1 MRSRAVWISKK
12 IVAVLLVIAS
22 IVSVIMAILPK
33 ALSKASY
40 DTLNSNR
47 ALGSPLL
54 NTENFNTEDWNPW
67 ETICWGVFLSNFCKP
82 LVDNYETAFDETSVF
97 GSKGAGFRA
106 LWGGS
111 GSDAANKDVIRALT
125 KYAIKMQGSVADQIY
140 VKYKG
145 NSYRPAY
152 FQDLFFYPIMDE
164 CPSGDACVLNN
175 SIDLEGGDTAQEN
188 GHKHTAF
195 RWATT
200 NAVDVTNEWKTGDGD
215 PRYPRIINSNI
226 ENTNIPTFYVKREI
240 AKANNNEN
248 TGENNDENNNEPTY
262 EYVQILDY
270 NHWWDVQVISQIAN
284 TMQNNY
290 DEFQQ
295 QMEYFWSTNS
305 PLKLDFFGNIVT
317 NGTSGSQNSTMIV
330 IFPAAANPN
339 ITQTKSIN
347 ILNSWILNNY
357 ASPVSKTQLLMGS
370 QQLSLS
376 DAMGKMVYSLDPTL
390 DSDSIAGFPAF
401 SKKNS
406 MLKISGDIGVFYY
419 DTDTMLHCYDYGYG
433 KMLNT
438 LFSLDINNKETN
450 LIFPIKF
457 EVARDLES
465 DRNKFWSTVFWQ
477 GPDTSI
483 AGILSTTAFASSTIV
498 NFVDLSETRSIETVF
513 LNKIIMPN
521 GEELSLFDDEA
532 IAIPVML
539 DAVSVGAE
547 AKVPTMNGKQRLLF
561 NFLYKVARSNG
572 QYGISPS
579 ELYDI
584 LEEKRSLESVF
595 SNFKSSTKIE
605 NSLNFAY
612 PRYKDTETFPLDTI
626 GVRKRS
632 RVILAYPCNEVMR
645 QASQVLGI
653 KDGAEFTT
661 YCTYI
666 YMTYLDFYGVASAK
680 DKDSEKYD
688 TSNFNEKIYGGRA
701 IIADIAKTMKDYD
714 LDFGDQISLR
724 DEVTNY
730 GYLLLSPEGGREY
743 RKKLTESSLAD
754 WMYEQ
759 YNKTVY
765 GGASEFSG
773 TSSKAKSGF
782 LAIETL
788 ADNWFTSAFV
798 DNYADIAIWLIM
810 GSLVAILIIGLFKG
824 KKFSWFLMSIILM
837 VNMVLLVPASGD
849 IVPYVASNITQ
860 NMFRP
865 KMTYWA
871 ISQGITNQQAQ
882 QDALKLAKANE
893 LSNSEATQLSNL
905 IGSLGSLQTDTS
917 LSIKQ
922 DISQKVTQKLG
933 AGVYQDIMSYQS
945 ARWILPM
952 IMQQFSADDKSAK
965 YIYKP
970 LANVWEDLS
979 NCYWYFDRMNAIYVN
994 ESCPTTT
1001 SGQGTDVVVSKFS
1014 EGENGTV
1021 VDIDDAIGNKAI
1033 KSEFGSFIEQSK
1045 KYSAKD
1051 DLAIDFRNAAYIE
1064 KDEGNSKIT
1073 YSDRDSSSL
1082 VHRIC
1087 YLLVNS
1093 SGENIVSPG
1102 NTSDLNGI
1110 FGDRGERY
1118 VDADSWENLLNYA
1131 DQVKLSFENVEK
1143 SIENSAAQYERTDRN
1158 TITDEMPYL
1167 WSTESPMYYFFAVV
1181 KDSFPNDCSLG
1192 TLANRLQGEVEQ
1204 DETGKD
1210 LRYSFMHCTEEVGNE
1225 SRATGYIR
1233 DVLDLEEMFTN
1244 MIPYMYQ
1251 MSIVANGFDGVSGIF
1266 GDAKISDKLPY
1277 YEGELQS
1284 WLFRC
1289 NWATKIMENPSF
1301 SERTTVKDKDGK
1313 VYDIYNPLIPQW
1325 YPDKRPMVFSE
1336 GQMHEMGL
1344 TEADLNLV
1352 ELKCVEVNKQVARQW
1367 TLLINYIS
1375 TPGITLEILMRQMA
1389 TDATMIFCDEFSSSG
1404 ILDTT
1409 YTIYPQSL
1417 DLRYLSFDS
1426 IMKMLMMNIS
1436 KDTSYI
1442 YGDTMLTVIQ
1452 SSDIFTAALLLIAA
1466 WLCAFLV
1473 PLFRAILM
1481 AVIFYLGIWALI
1493 RGLFYTN
1500 KVKGNMA
1507 CGQLVST
1514 LLFMVYTL
1522 IYYGAFAI
1530 MTATVSADE
1539 VLTVTSIKAES
1550 GSPAWVLL
1558 FVILLSGVYMV
1569 VMFKHVKFCFEN
1581 RADMGFEK
1589 FSALASGI
1597 AATVKDKASNLKSDV
1612 KNMFSREDSES
1623 NSYSTSSTQS
1633 LKGTGS
1639 MRNSPAQ
1646 SNIYSSS
1653 ASSSTSSSYSSDSSY
1668 AEGGGFEDTETTV
1681 EVNRDDTRQSLDD
1694 RAGDYNANFSFENS
1708 EAEIDNLESTDTEEI
1723 NATIDTG
1730 EEIDD
1735 KS

>member
-12 IVAVLLVIAS
+12 IIAVLLVIAS

-125 KYAIKMQGSVADQIY
+125 KYAISMQGSITEPIY
-140 VKYKG
+140 VSYDG
-145 NSYRPAY
+145 INYRPAH
-152 FQDLFFYPIMDE
+152 FQDLFFYPKDE
-164 CPSGDACVLNN
+164 CPSGDACSTVGELSLESNEDKRDHVHTHYTYMETESVYMGPLAGALNLAHIFWKPKKDSYRLVN
-175 SIDLEGGDTAQEN
+175 FKLEGGEDYYSRMLVPSSYSLPIFAVQREEN
-188 GHKHTAF
+188 
-195 RWATT
+195 
-200 NAVDVTNEWKTGDGD
+200 
-215 PRYPRIINSNI
+215 
-226 ENTNIPTFYVKREI
+226 
-240 AKANNNEN
+240 
-248 TGENNDENNNEPTY
+248 
-262 EYVQILDY
+262 EYIKILNY
-270 NHWWDVQVISQIAN
+270 QHWWDVQVASQILN
-284 TMQNNY
+284 TYIDDDSFIEAFQNKW
-290 DEFQQ
+290 E
-295 QMEYFWSTNS
+295 TNS

-317 NGTSGSQNSTMIV
+317 NGISESSNSTAVV
-330 IFPAAANPN
+330 IIPSASNPN
-339 ITQTKSIN
+339 LTKTKSIN
-347 ILNSWILNNY
+347 ILNSAILNSY
-357 ASPVSKTQLLMGS
+357 VSPVSESQLLMGFGQES
-370 QQLSLS
+370 LNEGFKKWLSGFTGTNYL
-376 DAMGKMVYSLDPTL
+376 
-390 DSDSIAGFPAF
+390 AGTPALASTQF
-401 SKKNS
+401 KDKTG
-406 MLKISGDIGVFYY
+406 IFYY
-419 DTDTMLHCYDYGYG
+419 DLDSIIVENLFSRNYGNYG
-433 KMLNT
+433 DSLST
-438 LFSLDINNKETN
+438 LFRLDINDESINTVY
-450 LIFPIKF
+450 PIKF
-457 EVARDLES
+457 EVTANNSLSKRAFADNLSGS
-465 DRNKFWSTVFWQ
+465 DVKT
-477 GPDTSI
+477 D
-483 AGILSTTAFASSTIV
+483 ALGIITTTAYASAMLPNILFSTIYEQEKV
-498 NFVDLSETRSIETVF
+498 NMLTEIIQPNGDKLKLFGSEGLAVQVIDETRSLAEEVKNPT
-513 LNKIIMPN
+513 NK
-521 GEELSLFDDEA
+521 
-532 IAIPVML
+532 
-539 DAVSVGAE
+539 GAE
-547 AKVPTMNGKQRLLF
+547 KLIF
-561 NFLYKVARSNG
+561 NFLYKASKSDG
-572 QYGISPS
+572 QYGVTQHELDKLKNECATTAQFKDFVNSDNIKNAFNFYYNKYS
-579 ELYDI
+579 ENSYDI
-584 LEEKRSLESVF
+584 NTDRL
-595 SNFKSSTKIE
+595 
-605 NSLNFAY
+605 
-612 PRYKDTETFPLDTI
+612 
-626 GVRKRS
+626 
-632 RVILAYPCNEVMR
+632 RVILAYPCSELMR
-645 QASQVLGI
+645 QVSQVLGNN
-653 KDGAEFTT
+653 DGAEFTT

-688 TSNFNEKIYGGRA
+688 TSNFNEKIYSDRS
-701 IIADIAKTMKDYD
+701 IIADIAKTMKEYD
-714 LDFGDQISLR
+714 LDFGDQISLK
-724 DEVTNY
+724 DKVTNY

-743 RKKLTESSLAD
+743 RKQLTESSLAD

-837 VNMVLLVPASGD
+837 VNIILLVPASGD

-871 ISQGITNQQAQ
+871 ISQGITNQQVQ
-882 QDALKLAKANE
+882 QDALKLEEAKK
-893 LSNSEATQLSNL
+893 LSSTEAKQLSNL
-905 IGSLGSLQTDTS
+905 INNLGSLQTDTS

-922 DISQKVTQKLG
+922 DISQKVTQRLG

-979 NCYWYFDRMNAIYVN
+979 NCYWYFDRMNAINVN
-994 ESCPTTT
+994 KSCPTIT

-1021 VDIDDAIGNKAI
+1021 VDIDDPSGLSVGKIKNK
-1033 KSEFGSFIEQSK
+1033 FGSFIEQSQ

-1051 DLAIDFRNAAYIE
+1051 NLEIDFRNASYIK
-1064 KDEGNSKIT
+1064 KDEHNSKIT

-1082 VHRIC
+1082 VHRVC

-1102 NTSDLNGI
+1102 NTKDLNDI
-1110 FGDRGERY
+1110 FGSRGEKY
-1118 VDADSWENLLNYA
+1118 VDADSWENLLDYA
-1131 DQVKLSFENVEK
+1131 AYVKISFEEAEK
-1143 SIENSAAQYERTDRN
+1143 SIEDSADQYDRTDRN

-1181 KDSFPNDCSLG
+1181 KDSFPNNCSLG
-1192 TLANRLQGEVEQ
+1192 ILANRLQGEVEQ
-1204 DETGKD
+1204 DENGKD

-1225 SRATGYIR
+1225 SKATGYVR

-1251 MSIVANGFDGVSGIF
+1251 MSIMANGFDGVSGIF
-1266 GDAKISDKLPY
+1266 GDAKISDKLTY

-1301 SERTTVKDKDGK
+1301 SERTTVKDKDGN
-1313 VYDIYNPLIPQW
+1313 VYDIYNPLMPQW
-1325 YPDKRPMVFSE
+1325 YPDERPMVFSE
-1336 GQMHEMGL
+1336 GQMYEMGL
-1344 TEADLNLV
+1344 AEADLNLV
-1352 ELKCVEVNKQVARQW
+1352 ELKCIEVNKQVARQW

-1539 VLTVTSIKAES
+1539 VLTVTSVKAEA

-1646 SNIYSSS
+1646 SNVYSSS

-1668 AEGGGFEDTETTV
+1668 AESGGGFEDTETTV

-1708 EAEIDNLESTDTEEI
+1708 EAEIDNLESTDAEEI

>member
-22 IVSVIMAILPK
+22 IASVIMAILPK

-111 GSDAANKDVIRALT
+111 GSDAANKDVIKALT
-125 KYAIKMQGSVADQIY
+125 KYAIKMQGSVTDQIY
-140 VKYKG
+140 VSYDKG
-145 NSYRPAY
+145 ENYRPAY
-152 FQDLFFYPIMDE
+152 FQDLFFYPTDE
-164 CPSGDACVLNN
+164 CPSGDNCAVFSDEVDHTHTYYKYMGENKILWMTQDEIPVLEFNTD
-175 SIDLEGGDTAQEN
+175 S
-188 GHKHTAF
+188 
-195 RWATT
+195 
-200 NAVDVTNEWKTGDGD
+200 DGD
-215 PRYPRIINSNI
+215 YYSRMMVPSDFKLPIFAVER
-226 ENTNIPTFYVKREI
+226 EGEKVK
-240 AKANNNEN
+240 
-248 TGENNDENNNEPTY
+248 
-262 EYVQILDY
+262 ILDY
-270 NHWWDVQVISQIAN
+270 THWWDVQVASQIIN
-284 TMQNNY
+284 QYIDKEEFVETFQNRW
-290 DEFQQ
+290 D
-295 QMEYFWSTNS
+295 TNNE
-305 PLKLDFFGNIVT
+305 LKLDFFGNIVT
-317 NGTSGSQNSTMIV
+317 NGTSGSSNNTAIV
-330 IFPAAANPN
+330 ILPAASNPN
-339 ITQTKSIN
+339 ITKTKSIN
-347 ILNSWILNNY
+347 ILNSTVLNTY
-357 ASPVSKTQLLMGS
+357 VSPVSESQLLMGFG
-370 QQLSLS
+370 QESLN
-376 DAMGKMVYSLDPTL
+376 DGFKAWVNGFTGMNYL
-390 DSDSIAGFPAF
+390 AGTPAF
-401 SKKNS
+401 ASTRFNDKTG
-406 MLKISGDIGVFYY
+406 IFYY
-419 DTDTMLHCYDYGYG
+419 DLDSIVLDNILNRNFGNYG
-433 KMLNT
+433 KALST
-438 LFSLDINNKETN
+438 LFKLDINDEDINTVY
-450 LIFPIKF
+450 PIKF
-457 EVARDLES
+457 EVTASDLLTK
-465 DRNKFWSTVFWQ
+465 RNAADNLTGQSVKTDEIGIMTATAYAAAFLPNINFSTVDEQ
-477 GPDTSI
+477 EEVNMLTE
-483 AGILSTTAFASSTIV
+483 ILQP
-498 NFVDLSETRSIETVF
+498 NGDKLSLFGSEGTVIQVIDETRSLVD
-513 LNKIIMPN
+513 
-521 GEELSLFDDEA
+521 ELKNPTDK
-532 IAIPVML
+532 
-539 DAVSVGAE
+539 GAE
-547 AKVPTMNGKQRLLF
+547 KLIF
-561 NFLYKVARSNG
+561 NFLYNAANSEG
-572 QYGISPS
+572 QYGVTSSDLDKLENECASTEAFKNFVNENSIKNAFGFYYNKYSKS
-579 ELYDI
+579 NYDI
-584 LEEKRSLESVF
+584 NTDRL
-595 SNFKSSTKIE
+595 
-605 NSLNFAY
+605 
-612 PRYKDTETFPLDTI
+612 
-626 GVRKRS
+626 
-632 RVILAYPCNEVMR
+632 RVVLAYPCNEVMR

-730 GYLLLSPEGGREY
+730 GYLLLSPEGGRKY

-837 VNMVLLVPASGD
+837 VNIILLVPASGD
-849 IVPYVASNITQ
+849 IVPYVTSNITQ

-871 ISQGITNQQAQ
+871 ISQGITNQQVQ
-882 QDALKLAKANE
+882 QDALKLEEAKK
-893 LSNSEATQLSNL
+893 LSSTEAKQLSNL
-905 IGSLGSLQTDTS
+905 INNLGSLQTDTS

-952 IMQQFSADDKSAK
+952 IMQQFSSDDSSAK

-979 NCYWYFDRMNAIYVN
+979 NCYWYFDRMNAIHVN
-994 ESCPTTT
+994 ESCPTMT
-1001 SGQGTDVVVSKFS
+1001 SGQGTDTVVSKFS
-1014 EGENGTV
+1014 TDENGTV
-1021 VDIDDAIGNKAI
+1021 ADIDDAIGNKAI

-1082 VHRIC
+1082 VHRVC

-1102 NTSDLNGI
+1102 NTKDLNDI
-1110 FGDRGERY
+1110 FGSRGEKY
-1118 VDADSWENLLNYA
+1118 VDADSWENLLDYA
-1131 DQVKLSFENVEK
+1131 AYVKISFEEAEK
-1143 SIENSAAQYERTDRN
+1143 SIEDSADQYDRTDRN

-1181 KDSFPNDCSLG
+1181 KDSFPNNCSLG
-1192 TLANRLQGEVEQ
+1192 ILANRLQGEVEQ

-1225 SRATGYIR
+1225 SKATGYIR

-1251 MSIVANGFDGVSGIF
+1251 MSIMANGFDGVSGIF
-1266 GDAKISDKLPY
+1266 GDAKISDKLTY

-1313 VYDIYNPLIPQW
+1313 VYEIYNPLMPQW
-1325 YPDKRPMVFSE
+1325 YPDERPMVFSE
-1336 GQMHEMGL
+1336 GQMYEMGL

-1352 ELKCVEVNKQVARQW
+1352 ELKCIEVNKRVARQW

-1473 PLFRAILM
+1473 PLFRAIIM

-1539 VLTVTSIKAES
+1539 VLTVTSVKAEA

-1558 FVILLSGVYMV
+1558 FVILLSGIYMV
-1569 VMFKHVKFCFEN
+1569 VMFKHIKFCFEN

-1597 AATVKDKASNLKSDV
+1597 AATVKDKANNLKSDV

-1646 SNIYSSS
+1646 SNVYSSS

-1668 AEGGGFEDTETTV
+1668 AESGEGFEDVETTV
-1681 EVNRDDTRQSLDD
+1681 EVHRDDTRQSLDD

-1708 EAEIDNLESTDTEEI
+1708 EAEIDNLESTDAEEI